1 MIVVVEQQVRR
12 QVVLKQEVV
21 SVKSKIEN
29 WRVEVEDGVV
39 DHLELFVVWLENSFY
54 PLNWDVFLVIKI
66 QVLVDRAAYLL
77 QRPVDLATDLLR
89 GI

>member
-66 QVLVDRAAYLL
+66 QVLVDCAAYLL

>member
-21 SVKSKIEN
+21 SIKSKIEN
-29 WRVEVEDGVV
+29 WGVEVKDGVV
-39 DHLELFVVWLENSFY
+39 YHFELFVVWLENGFH
-54 PLNWDVFLVIKI
+54 PLNWDVFLVIEI